1 MLSLFSLTCMAQ
13 KLTWIDLRGLARM
26 DTVWPHV
33 VTVTVDRCIARVH
46 ELRLRLFAS
55 KAKRT
60 AARTRAAEDASR
72 ISAEAPMSRSD
83 SRSVCIIPIND
94 IRRGFAR
101 LRGRCAVRRSMAGRE
116 GVLVDR

>member
-1 MLSLFSLTCMAQ
+1 
-13 KLTWIDLRGLARM
+13 M

-33 VTVTVDRCIARVH
+33 VTVTVDRCIARVQ
-46 ELRLRLFAS
+46 LRLRLFAS
-55 KAKRT
+55 KANRT

-83 SRSVCIIPIND
+83 SSYVCEIPINV

-101 LRGRCAVRRSMAGRE
+101 LRGRCAVRLSMAGRE